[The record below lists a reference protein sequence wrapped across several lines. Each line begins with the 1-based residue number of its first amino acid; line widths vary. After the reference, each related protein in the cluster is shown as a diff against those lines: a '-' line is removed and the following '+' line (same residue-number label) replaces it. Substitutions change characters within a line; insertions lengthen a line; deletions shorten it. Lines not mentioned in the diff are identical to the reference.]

1 MAASTEPKTMTLK
14 LLIDTNGKRVLFAEA
29 DKNFVDFLFQILSL
43 PVATLVSLLRN
54 QVDMGSLPN
63 LYDGI
68 KNLNNSYMQSHE
80 KKLSL
85 LKPVPLFIVPGSIV
99 PRRDD
104 EARKP
109 YICESCYLYA
119 SVEPGTFCP
128 DCKVEMEQMTIS
140 YVGPPPPPD
149 ETGFVKDMV
158 TYMVMDDLV
167 VAPLSTTSS
176 FALLHRFDL
185 TDISAVEEK
194 VVEFGLDEAVKL
206 LSASLRTNNVLTSVF
221 LNCTSTT
228 SRTCM

>member
-1 MAASTEPKTMTLK
+1 MAASTEPKTMLK

-29 DKNFVDFLFQILSL
+29 NKNFVDFLFQILSL
-43 PVATLVSLLRN
+43 PVATLVSILRN
-54 QVDMGSLPN
+54 HVDMGSLPN

-85 LKPVPLFIVPGSIV
+85 LKQVPLFIVPGSV
-99 PRRDD
+99 VLPRRDD
-104 EARKP
+104 DAARKS
-109 YICESCYLYA
+109 YLCDSCYLYA

-128 DCKVEMEQMTIS
+128 DCKEEMEQMIS

-149 ETGFVKDMV
+149 EIGFVKDMV

-176 FALLHRFDL
+176 FALLHRFNL